1 MYILADIIIISGLLT
16 IVAAIALT
24 CYSIFHSLRVNKRES
39 KENGVPVGILG
50 WSIVALLLVIFI
62 PAFLIGSLANACLI
76 TTLAMFCIA
85 AAALT
90 YSKINT
96 HITRRHV

>member
-16 IVAAIALT
+16 ILAAIVLT
-24 CYSIFHSLRVNKRES
+24 CYSICHSLRVNKRES
-39 KENGVPVGILG
+39 KENGIPVGILG
-50 WSIVALLLVIFI
+50 WGVFALLPVIFF
-62 PAFLIGSLANACLI
+62 PALIIGSLANACLI
-76 TTLAMFCIA
+76 TTLAMFFIA
-85 AAALT
+85 AAALA